1 MANRNERNE
10 NAAAD
15 GRGWSVP
22 IFRYLV
28 TVSLIGTVLL
38 MGFGMYSVAIR
49 GWMSCGDQF
58 PLCSGS
64 LVPMLTGIETTSYT
78 MTQIYVEWLHRAISF
93 VTGIVMLA
101 ATILAWRRVRGY
113 ELTTWIITLA
123 TALLPFEAYLGVL
136 VGVPNPPTTLVAIH
150 LVISYTVL
158 IALIVATGIVW
169 WSWRRTSRRESKSGY
184 AN

>member
-1 MANRNERNE
+1 
-10 NAAAD
+10 
-15 GRGWSVP
+15 
-22 IFRYLV
+22 
-28 TVSLIGTVLL
+28 
-38 MGFGMYSVAIR
+38 
-49 GWMSCGDQF
+49 
-58 PLCSGS
+58 
-64 LVPMLTGIETTSYT
+64 
-78 MTQIYVEWLHRAISF
+78 
-93 VTGIVMLA
+93 MLA